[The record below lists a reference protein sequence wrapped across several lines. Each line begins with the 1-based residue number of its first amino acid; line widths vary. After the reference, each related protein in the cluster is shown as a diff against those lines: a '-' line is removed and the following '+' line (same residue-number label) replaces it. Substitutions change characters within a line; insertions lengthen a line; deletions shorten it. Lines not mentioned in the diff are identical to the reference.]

1 MVSNLD
7 LIKKANNKFAA
18 MAQKLA
24 VTETNRESSMNK
36 VCMYQHF
43 EFLQLA
49 KFTFI
54 YFRCLPFQIR
64 NIFALIKKIYR

>member
-1 MVSNLD
+1 MQPLVMIIERIWKD

-36 VCMYQHF
+36 VCMYMGNIEHF
-43 EFLQLA
+43 
-49 KFTFI
+49 
-54 YFRCLPFQIR
+54 
-64 NIFALIKKIYR
+64 